1 MIAAHADWSVDQAK
15 RWVTIGRSHRGSWV
29 LDAPQ
34 PVGEVAKLLVRLAA
48 VRDEAVAFGIDC
60 PIGLPRA
67 YAGQLSGFKDFP
79 TFLRGLHP
87 QSSFFQ
93 VAEMLE
99 DVSLARPFFPAG
111 HAKGMGLKL
120 ALARRLGLP
129 DTLAMARMA
138 DRQTA
143 NRPAAAHMFWTLGPN
158 QCGKAALAAWRDLLL
173 PAFETLQIKLW
184 PFDGAFRE
192 LMAPGR
198 VVVAET
204 YPAEVLRQLGL
215 RLAGSKQ
222 DVEARRAVGGGIFAV
237 MERLSVRPSPELSVA
252 IASGFG
258 AKPSGEDPFDSL
270 IGALG
275 MITVLSGALP
285 DVPPCPVDPWEGW
298 MLGQTDLPVSAGL
311 SQSE

>member
-1 MIAAHADWSVDQAK
+1 MIVAHADWSVDKAK
-15 RWVTIGRSHRGSWV
+15 RWVTIGRSHRGGWV

-34 PVGEVAKLLVRLAA
+34 PVGEVAKFLVRLAA
-48 VRDEAVAFGIDC
+48 IRDEAVAFGIDC

-67 YAGQLSGFKDFP
+67 YAEQLAGFKDFP

-87 QSSFFQ
+87 QSAFFQ
-93 VAEMLE
+93 VAERLE

-111 HAKGMGLKL
+111 NVKGMGLKL
-120 ALARRLGLP
+120 ALARRLGLE
-129 DTLAMARMA
+129 DTMAMARLA
-138 DRQTA
+138 DRPTA
-143 NRPAAAHMFWTLGPN
+143 NRPAAAQMFWTLGPN

-173 PAFETLQIKLW
+173 PAFETLPIKLW
-184 PFDGAFRE
+184 PFDGPFRA

-222 DVEARRAVGGGIFAV
+222 DVAARKAAAAGIFAV
-237 MERLSVRPSPELSVA
+237 MERLNVRPSPELSVA

-275 MITVLSGALP
+275 MMTVLAGALP

-298 MLGQTDLPVSAGL
+298 MLGQADLPLPGAL
-311 SQSE
+311 APD